1 MNLNYLFIINYSFCN
16 KSSINDFKS
25 SLNRNH
31 FTCIREK
38 HSHTK
43 KISLSR
49 KKWTH
54 NILRVL
60 SFRNKTFPSNNNNN
74 NKRGSIDTT
83 ASARIGWKQRRVSRR
98 HVADSKKSAAHPLC
112 NEFSEFPAHNQ
123 STSARPPF
131 PPTFRLIYRR
141 RHHRLHHH
149 RRRHHHHHHHL
160 LRYIADVVRQA
171 SARIA
176 SCSPREFKSGQC
188 AVNAASL
195 TTVGLIRRT
204 PRVLDSTRV
213 VVQVLFKWEHRL
225 VSIVYKM
232 EEEEEEEEEEGTS
245 IIRGYQ
251 HPTDEYPFDRS
262 RRMISFVA
270 W

>member
-1 MNLNYLFIINYSFCN
+1 MNLNHLFIINSFFCN

-74 NKRGSIDTT
+74 NNNKRGSIDTT
-83 ASARIGWKQRRVSRR
+83 AAARIGWKQRRVSRR

-149 RRRHHHHHHHL
+149 RRRHHHHHHL

-195 TTVGLIRRT
+195 TTVDLIRRT

-213 VVQVLFKWEHRL
+213 VVQVLFK
-225 VSIVYKM
+225 
-232 EEEEEEEEEEGTS
+232 
-245 IIRGYQ
+245 
-251 HPTDEYPFDRS
+251 
-262 RRMISFVA
+262 
-270 W
+270 